1 MLRSWVQILPG
12 PFLRVVQLRY
22 CFELVLIVVGQNPL
36 ATLVLETPYISGN
49 EIQLGMALG
58 EKLFEE
64 SGNITG
70 FKVTK
75 VHPVE
80 GVTIEASF
88 TSEVRGIGRFPSGK
102 NLGSGT
108 MTQYPHGIVDASWQ
122 GSFMTTTEG
131 GDQFIWWAH
140 EKSKVAEDGKVKG
153 LTMVTGFTNSQK
165 LAWMNNLI
173 YALESETDLESQRF
187 RTTAYEWR

>member
-1 MLRSWVQILPG
+1 M
-12 PFLRVVQLRY
+12 
-22 CFELVLIVVGQNPL
+22 
-36 ATLVLETPYISGN
+36 LVLETPYISGN
-49 EIQLGMALG
+49 GIQLDMTLG

-64 SGNITG
+64 SGDITG

-75 VHPVE
+75 VHPIE

-88 TSEVRGIGRFPSGK
+88 TSEIRGIGRFPSGK

-108 MTQYPHGIVDASWQ
+108 VTQYPHGIVDASWQ
-122 GSFMTTTEG
+122 GSLMISEG

-140 EKSKVAEDGKVKG
+140 EKSKVTEDGKVKG

-165 LAWMNNLI
+165 LSWMNNLI
-173 YALESETDLESQRF
+173 LALESETDLKSQKF
-187 RTTAYEWR
+187 KITGYEWK

>member
-1 MLRSWVQILPG
+1 MDNADDWKP
-12 PFLRVVQLRY
+12 
-22 CFELVLIVVGQNPL
+22 LIFQVMKF
-36 ATLVLETPYISGN
+36 
-49 EIQLGMALG
+49 QLGMALG

-64 SGNITG
+64 SGNIIG

-75 VHPVE
+75 VHPIE

-88 TSEVRGIGRFPSGK
+88 TSEIRGMGRFPSGK

-108 MTQYPHGIVDASWQ
+108 VTQYPHGIVDGSWQ
-122 GSFMTTTEG
+122 GSVTTTAEG
-131 GDQFIWWAH
+131 GGSGDQFMWWAH
-140 EKSKVAEDGKVKG
+140 EKGKVGEDGKVKG

-173 YALESETDLESQRF
+173 IALDIESDPESQKF
-187 RTTAYEWR
+187 KATGYEWK